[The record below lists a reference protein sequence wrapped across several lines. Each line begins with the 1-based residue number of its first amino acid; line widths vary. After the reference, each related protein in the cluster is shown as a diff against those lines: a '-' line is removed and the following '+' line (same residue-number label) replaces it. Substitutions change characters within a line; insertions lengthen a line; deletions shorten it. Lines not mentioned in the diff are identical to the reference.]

1 MIRVTEIKGFL
12 FSVPLNDGSTLTLQ
26 AGEETT
32 IKKSL
37 ISDSFAQAVNVK
49 RIKVTEVETE
59 TKTKE
64 KTSGGVK

>member
-1 MIRVTEIKGFL
+1 MIKVTEIKGFL

-64 KTSGGVK
+64 KTSGGAK

>member
-1 MIRVTEIKGFL
+1 MIKVTEIKGFL
-12 FSVPLNDGSTLTLQ
+12 FSVPLADGSTLTLQ

-49 RIKVTEVETE
+49 RISITEVEAE
-59 TKTKE
+59 TKAKE
-64 KTSGGVK
+64 KTSGGAK